1 MKKSYLCLTI
11 LLSIQLLFAQEY
23 FETLPDNPDPKK
35 CFAKC
40 VVPDEY
46 SEEVI
51 TVNFKPEYRKLEVV
65 QAVYETQYKE
75 VIISPESVRFVYVPE
90 VYETVVDTIWI
101 KDDFHKLIVYPAE
114 FERDYEN
121 VEIKPATGNW
131 VVGEKDPD
139 CPSINKANCHIF
151 HYVENPAVFREI
163 PIQKLKANETKT
175 AEEIEGNCYPF
186 TMP

>member
-1 MKKSYLCLTI
+1 
-11 LLSIQLLFAQEY
+11 
-23 FETLPDNPDPKK
+23 
-35 CFAKC
+35 
-40 VVPDEY
+40 
-46 SEEVI
+46 
-51 TVNFKPEYRKLEVV
+51 
-65 QAVYETQYKE
+65 
-75 VIISPESVRFVYVPE
+75 VRFVYVPE

-139 CPSINKANCHIF
+139 CPSIDKANCHIF

-163 PIQKLKANETKT
+163 PIQKLKSNETKT